1 MEKLQEIEL
10 RIKDDK
16 DGVFAISLVESPAI
30 EEDFVALS
38 SHQVELKVVDE
49 EKRIMVGFA
58 LVPEKRI
65 YRRMQDKEFNIYFS
79 KATVSQAQELYMKQL
94 NLNNWTLE
102 HEQKTE
108 GVNVIESWIVEDP
121 KNDKS
126 NLYKLNPKGGEWV
139 IMTKVY
145 NDDVWKQVKEGA
157 YKGFSIEGMF
167 DGFEQL
173 QSKEESILEQLKNL
187 INGDND

>member
-10 RIKDDK
+10 TIKNDK
-16 DGVFAISLVESPAI
+16 DGVFAISLVENPAI

-79 KATVSQAQELYMKQL
+79 
-94 NLNNWTLE
+94 
-102 HEQKTE
+102 
-108 GVNVIESWIVEDP
+108 
-121 KNDKS
+121 ND
-126 NLYKLNPKGGEWV
+126 LC
-139 IMTKVY
+139 
-145 NDDVWKQVKEGA
+145 
-157 YKGFSIEGMF
+157 
-167 DGFEQL
+167 
-173 QSKEESILEQLKNL
+173 
-187 INGDND
+187 

>member
-1 MEKLQEIEL
+1 MKNLQDIEL
-10 RIKDDK
+10 KIKDEAE

-38 SHQVELKVVDE
+38 KHEVELKVVDE
-49 EKRIMVGFA
+49 DKRILVGFA

-65 YRRMQDKEFNIYFS
+65 YRMMKGKEFNIYFS
-79 KATVSQAQELYMKQL
+79 KETIAKTAELFMKQL
-94 NLNNWTLE
+94 NLKNWTLE

-108 GVNVIESWIVEDP
+108 GISVIESWVVEDP
-121 KNDKS
+121 KQDKS
-126 NLYKLNPKGGEWV
+126 NLYNLKPEGGEWV

-145 NDDVWKQVKEGA
+145 NDEVWKEVKEGK

-173 QSKEESILEQLKNL
+173 QSKTDAEKVLEELLGL
-187 INGDND
+187 IK

>member
-1 MEKLQEIEL
+1 MKNLQDIEL
-10 RIKDDK
+10 KIKDEAE

-38 SHQVELKVVDE
+38 KHEVELKVVDE
-49 EKRIMVGFA
+49 DKRILVGFA

-65 YRRMQDKEFNIYFS
+65 YRMMQGKEFNIYFS
-79 KATVSQAQELYMKQL
+79 KDTVAKTAELFMKQL
-94 NLNNWTLE
+94 NLKNWTLE

-108 GVNVIESWIVEDP
+108 GISVIESWVVEDP
-121 KNDKS
+121 KQDKS
-126 NLYKLNPKGGEWV
+126 NLYNLKPEGGEWV

-145 NDDVWKQVKEGA
+145 NDEVWKEVKEGK

-173 QSKEESILEQLKNL
+173 QSKTEAEKVLEELLGLVK
-187 INGDND
+187 

>member
-10 RIKDDK
+10 RIKDEK
-16 DGVFAISLVESPAI
+16 DGVFAISLVEAPAI

-65 YRRMQDKEFNIYFS
+65 YRKMQDKEFNIYFS
-79 KATVSQAQELYMKQL
+79 KETVSQAQELYMKQL
-94 NLNNWTLE
+94 NLNKWTLE

-121 KNDKS
+121 KNDKA

-145 NDDVWKQVKEGA
+145 NDEVWKQVKDGA

-173 QSKEESILEQLKNL
+173 QSKDETILEQLKQLLNECK
-187 INGDND
+187 

>member
-10 RIKDDK
+10 TIKNDK
-16 DGVFAISLVESPAI
+16 DGVFAISLVENPAI

-79 KATVSQAQELYMKQL
+79 KETVSQAQELYMKQL
-94 NLNNWTLE
+94 NLSNWTLE

-121 KNDKS
+121 KNDKA
-126 NLYKLNPKGGEWV
+126 NLYNLNPKGGEWV

-145 NDDVWKQVKEGA
+145 NDEVWKQVKDGQ

-173 QSKEESILEQLKNL
+173 QSKDETILEQLKQLLNECK
-187 INGDND
+187 

>member
-10 RIKDDK
+10 RIKDEK
-16 DGVFAISLVESPAI
+16 DGVFAISLVEAPAI

-65 YRRMQDKEFNIYFS
+65 YRKMQDKEFNIYFS
-79 KATVSQAQELYMKQL
+79 KETVSQAQELYMKQL
-94 NLNNWTLE
+94 NLNKWTLE

-108 GVNVIESWIVEDP
+108 GVNVIESWIVEDT
-121 KNDKS
+121 KNDKA

-145 NDDVWKQVKEGA
+145 NDEVWKQVKDGA

-173 QSKEESILEQLKNL
+173 QSKDESILEQLKQLLNECK
-187 INGDND
+187 